1 MVFSATRSE
10 DGPKHAHLKY
20 AIDGIDPPKYKLG
33 SLAPIFSLAT
43 ALAESGP
50 SVVADTFQ
58 LSSLLPLWLCK
69 LTAAM
74 RMSQGIRTAI
84 DQVGEPI
91 LSPPASRLSS
101 SSSSPSLSP
110 HPSHNFTPA
119 TSTDQWHSSVGENG
133 NLLDYATPRPA
144 VASAQM
150 PPNETGNMARWDTS
164 YLFDPH
170 DSLPC
175 PSGVSSLPYPKEHV
189 VSPMVRAS
197 DTQLLNLLLHQED
210 EVPTDALASSDSA
223 DLASSVSSTIIK
235 SPALLDASNPFISSI
250 VPLDNWPEMPP
261 PALNTDLALFMS
273 SLDDT
278 LLVRCTS
285 NQGEYTC

>member
-1 MVFSATRSE
+1 M
-10 DGPKHAHLKY
+10 
-20 AIDGIDPPKYKLG
+20 
-33 SLAPIFSLAT
+33 
-43 ALAESGP
+43 
-50 SVVADTFQ
+50 ADTFQ

-119 TSTDQWHSSVGENG
+119 ISTNQWHSSVGENG

-273 SLDDT
+273 SLDDA